1 MAVRGSGVRRPWD
14 QRFDYCIQEPWAEA
28 SLDTVT
34 GREKGV
40 RGNSEGN
47 AGIPAKGQS
56 YGTSGI
62 AFRMNEIMETA
73 RSGRELENVRP

>member
-1 MAVRGSGVRRPWD
+1 MAVRGSGVRRPWN

-47 AGIPAKGQS
+47 SGIPAKGQS
-56 YGTSGI
+56 DDTSGI
-62 AFRMNEIMETA
+62 AFTMDERMGTA
-73 RSGRELENVRP
+73 PSGRELENVRS